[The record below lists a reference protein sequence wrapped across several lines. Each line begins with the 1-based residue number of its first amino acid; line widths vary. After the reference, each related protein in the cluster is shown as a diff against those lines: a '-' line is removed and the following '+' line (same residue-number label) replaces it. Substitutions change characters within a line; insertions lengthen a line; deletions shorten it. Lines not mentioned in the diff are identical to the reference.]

1 MRERNAVVTDST
13 NLTTHAISA
22 AFETPHVAYIKQV
35 NVKGQDAYAI
45 FASDGTELAVVEDR
59 DVAFAAA
66 LQHEYLPVSVH

>member
-1 MRERNAVVTDST
+1 MTIIRPD
-13 NLTTHAISA
+13 LTPHAIAA
-22 AFETPHVAYIKQV
+22 AFDTPYVAYIKQV

-45 FASDGTELAVVEDR
+45 CSSDGTELAVMGNR

>member
-1 MRERNAVVTDST
+1 MRGRNAMVTDNT

-22 AFETPHVAYIKQV
+22 AFETPYVAYIKQV
-35 NVKGQDAYAI
+35 NVKGQEAYAI

-66 LQHEYLPVSVH
+66 LQHEYLSVSVH